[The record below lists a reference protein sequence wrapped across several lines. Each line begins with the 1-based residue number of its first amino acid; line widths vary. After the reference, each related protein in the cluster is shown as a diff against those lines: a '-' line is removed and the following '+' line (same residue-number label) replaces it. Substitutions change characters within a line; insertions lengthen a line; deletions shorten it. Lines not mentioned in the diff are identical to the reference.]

1 MFVRICLLT
10 ALAMAAFAGPAA
22 ASHSGGSAKGSA
34 AYERPTEL
42 AQLRHFSM
50 PRIPRSVP
58 RCGFGQC

>member
-1 MFVRICLLT
+1 
-10 ALAMAAFAGPAA
+10 MAAFAGSA
-22 ASHSGGSAKGSA
+22 ASHNGGSGKGGA
-34 AYERPTEL
+34 TYERPTEL

>member
-1 MFVRICLLT
+1 
-10 ALAMAAFAGPAA
+10 MAAFAGPAA
-22 ASHSGGSAKGSA
+22 SHNGGSAEGRA

>member
-1 MFVRICLLT
+1 MFVRICLLS

-22 ASHSGGSAKGSA
+22 SHNGGSAKGPA
-34 AYERPTEL
+34 TYERPTEL
-42 AQLRHFSM
+42 AQLRHFAM

>member
-1 MFVRICLLT
+1 MLVRICLLT
-10 ALAMAAFAGPAA
+10 AFAIGAFASPAV
-22 ASHSGGSAKGSA
+22 SHSGGASKGSA

-58 RCGFGQC
+58 RCSFGQC